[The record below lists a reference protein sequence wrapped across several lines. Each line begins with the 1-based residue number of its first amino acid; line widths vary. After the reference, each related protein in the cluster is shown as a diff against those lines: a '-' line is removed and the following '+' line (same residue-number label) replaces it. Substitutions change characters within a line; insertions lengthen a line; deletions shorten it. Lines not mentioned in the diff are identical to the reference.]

1 MERAGL
7 KQDKVE
13 SHMERILIRFNF
25 IKKRVR
31 DSRGKSNFRVYD
43 PCSCLIFPVDK
54 TKNFCDSIILI

>member
-43 PCSCLIFPVDK
+43 PVAV
-54 TKNFCDSIILI
+54 